1 MAPEPELIRLLTQR
15 LLRLFTLFLLPLIVL
30 PSVLAQQPNNLKPQ
44 GYVSDFAG
52 VFSIQGRA
60 RLEALCDEVAR
71 KTGTQMAIVAIQSL
85 NGSDIDQYANELYSK
100 WGVGG
105 KSDNRGVLVLIVT
118 DDHKYRTEVGYGLE
132 PILPDGKVGGFGRQ
146 AVPLFRKADYDGAAF
161 LMASNIAE
169 VIAKDKGIA
178 LDNSPPTAP
187 SDGTNGFPIGLIFFG
202 IFVVFSFVG
211 SIIRRITGGRYGGRG
226 HGLGGWW
233 WMGPFIGGGG
243 GGWGG
248 GGFGGGGGGGGF
260 GGFGGGMSGGGGA
273 SGGW

>member
-1 MAPEPELIRLLTQR
+1 LICLPTRR
-15 LLRLFTLFLLPLIVL
+15 LLRLFALLLVPLFFI
-30 PSVLAQQPNNLKPQ
+30 PSVVAQQPNNLKPE

-52 VFSIQGRA
+52 VFSAHGRA
-60 RLEALCDEVAR
+60 RLETLCDEVAH
-71 KTGTQMAIVAIQSL
+71 KTGAQMAIVTVQSL
-85 NGSDIDQYANELYSK
+85 NGADVDQYANELYSK
-100 WGVGG
+100 WGIGG

-132 PILPDGKVGGFGRQ
+132 PIRPDGKVGGFGRQ
-146 AVPLFRKADYDGAAF
+146 AVPLFRKGDYDGAAF

-178 LDNSPPTAP
+178 LDNSPPPVP

-202 IFVVFSFVG
+202 IFVLFSLVG
-211 SIIRRITGGRYGGRG
+211 SIIRRVTGGRYGGRG
-226 HGLGGWW
+226 HGMGGLW
-233 WMGPFIGGGG
+233 WMGPFIGG

-248 GGFGGGGGGGGF
+248 GGFGGGSGGGGF